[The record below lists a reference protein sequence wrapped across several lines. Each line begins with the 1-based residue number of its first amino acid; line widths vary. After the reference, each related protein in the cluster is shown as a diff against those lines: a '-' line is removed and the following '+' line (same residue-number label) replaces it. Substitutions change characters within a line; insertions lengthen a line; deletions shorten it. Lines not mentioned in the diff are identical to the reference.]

1 MTWWQRYLG
10 KSTRGRIV
18 ALLRRGQLSV
28 EELAESLELT
38 DNAVRAHLATLEG
51 EGLVHQAG
59 IRRDGTVGKP
69 ATLYGLAPET
79 SVLLSRAYAPVLAAL
94 VGELGERMP
103 STQLEE
109 LFRAVGRRLSSELRR
124 DASLDER
131 VRASAAML
139 TDLGAEADLVRTDAG
154 YEIRGHGCPLGEAVA
169 SCPATCR
176 ALEELLTEVTG
187 VAVEEQ
193 CDRSG
198 PPSCRFLVPAASAAG
213 LRPGGA

>member
-18 ALLRRGQLSV
+18 RLLRRGQLSV
-28 EELAESLELT
+28 EELAESLGLT

-109 LFRAVGRRLSSELRR
+109 LFRAVGRCLSSAFRS

-131 VRASAAML
+131 VRTGASML
-139 TDLGAEADLVRTDAG
+139 IELGAEADLVQTEAG
-154 YEIRGHGCPLGEAVA
+154 YEIRGYGCPIGQAVA

-176 ALEELLTEVTG
+176 SLEELLTEVTG
-187 VAVEEQ
+187 VAVEER

-198 PPSCRFLVPAASAAG
+198 PPSCRFVIPAPFRAG
-213 LRPGGA
+213 TA